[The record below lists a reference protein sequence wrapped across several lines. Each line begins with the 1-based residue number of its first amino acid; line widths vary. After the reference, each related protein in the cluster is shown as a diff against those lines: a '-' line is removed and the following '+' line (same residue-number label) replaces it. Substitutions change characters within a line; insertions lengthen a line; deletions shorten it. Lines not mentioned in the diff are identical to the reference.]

1 MRRGFVLLA
10 ALTLGACLPES
21 PALRPLP
28 AETTKPLIPH
38 ESGSF
43 EGTHGTH
50 LFEQS
55 WHPSG
60 KTRAVI
66 VIHHGLKSHSEHY
79 ADFARRAASIGY
91 AVYAYDMRG
100 HGRSEGPRA
109 TLDDFEDLTNDL
121 QIFMDRVKTREPSAP
136 VFLMGHSVG
145 GAVVTL
151 YTEERKPKLAGLV
164 VLAPAIRVD
173 SPPIVAAAAPLS
185 ALLSPNFPALDVPN
199 AAFTRDPAVKAEMDK
214 DPLIYQPPGPA
225 RSIGGLVAAIEK
237 IWQHADEIDV
247 PLLGLHGTA
256 DKATDPRGTIELVK
270 RARSADK
277 KLLLYKGLYHDLF
290 HEPEHEQVLGDVFA
304 WLKARS

>member
-1 MRRGFVLLA
+1 MKRALVLFLLGLA
-10 ALTLGACLPES
+10 ACLPES

-28 AETTKPLIPH
+28 PETTRPLIAH

-43 EGTHGTH
+43 EGVHGTK

-55 WHPSG
+55 WHPGG

-109 TLDDFEDLTNDL
+109 TLDDFEDLTADL
-121 QIFMDRVKTREPSAP
+121 QTFMDRVKTREPAAP

-151 YTEERKPKLAGLV
+151 YTEERKPKLAGLI
-164 VLAPAIRVD
+164 VLAPAIRID

-185 ALLSPNFPALDVPN
+185 ALLGPNFKALDVPN
-199 AAFTRDPAVKAEMDK
+199 GIFSRDPAVVAEMNA

-237 IWQHADEIDV
+237 IWAHVDDIDV

-270 RARSADK
+270 RVHSSDK
-277 KLLLYKGLYHDLF
+277 KLILYKGLYHDLL

-304 WLKARS
+304 WLRARS

>member
-1 MRRGFVLLA
+1 MKRVFAAA
-10 ALTLGACLPES
+10 ALVVAACAPPS

-28 AETTKPLIPH
+28 PETTKPLIAH

-43 EGTHGTH
+43 EGAHGTR

-109 TLDDFEDLTNDL
+109 TLDDFEDLTSDL
-121 QIFMDRVKTREPSAP
+121 ATFMGRVKMREPAAP

-151 YTEERKPKLAGLV
+151 YTEERKPKLAGLI
-164 VLAPAIRVD
+164 VLAAAIRVD

-185 ALLSPNFPALDVPN
+185 ALLTPNFPALDVPN
-199 AAFTRDPAVKAEMDK
+199 SAFSRDSAVVADMDK

-237 IWQHADEIDV
+237 IWAHADEIDV
-247 PLLGLHGTA
+247 PILGLHGTA
-256 DKATDPRGTIELVK
+256 DKATDPRGTIDLVNGVH
-270 RARSADK
+270 SSDK
-277 KLLLYKGLYHDLF
+277 KLLLYKGLYHDMF

-304 WLKARS
+304 WLKART